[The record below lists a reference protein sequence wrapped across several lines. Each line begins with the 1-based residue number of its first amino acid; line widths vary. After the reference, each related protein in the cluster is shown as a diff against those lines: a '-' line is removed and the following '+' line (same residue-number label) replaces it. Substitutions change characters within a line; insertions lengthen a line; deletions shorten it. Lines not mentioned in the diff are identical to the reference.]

1 MDDRYIYHQIA
12 TLIKNRDALL
22 DILDDGA
29 NQITAAKNEG
39 KDVTL
44 MEDTWNKMLN
54 DYGNIC
60 DQIRDLHQVVA
71 V

>member
-12 TLIKNRDALL
+12 TLTKNRDTLL

-39 KDVTL
+39 KDVKL

-60 DQIRDLHQVVA
+60 DQIRDLHQVVT

>member
-12 TLIKNRDALL
+12 TLTKNRDALL
-22 DILDDGA
+22 GILDDGA
-29 NQITAAKNEG
+29 NQITAARNEG
-39 KDVTL
+39 KDVKL
-44 MEDTWNKMLN
+44 MEDAWNKMLN

-71 V
+71 A